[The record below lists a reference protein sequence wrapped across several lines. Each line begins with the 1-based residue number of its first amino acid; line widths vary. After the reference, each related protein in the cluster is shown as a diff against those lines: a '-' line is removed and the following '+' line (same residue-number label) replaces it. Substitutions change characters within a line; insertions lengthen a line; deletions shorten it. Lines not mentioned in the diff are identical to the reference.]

1 MTNSQ
6 SNFFVFIMICE
17 YCGES
22 FKGSDR
28 KKVEHVNIAQKTKKH
43 QFCSTVCKDKWCLQ
57 VQSRKSRMLVIWAI
71 GSYIDKYFFLKK
83 LMKVRSPSLL
93 GSETKKSFF
102 KSNFDEI
109 ETLELVN
116 LDGKK
121 VLKVKT

>member
-1 MTNSQ
+1 M
-6 SNFFVFIMICE
+6 IICE

-22 FKGSDR
+22 FNAR
-28 KKVEHVNIAQKTKKH
+28 ALIKKIEHVNIAQSTRRH
-43 QFCSTVCKDKWCLQ
+43 RFCSTKCKDKWCLQ
-57 VQSRKSRMLVIWAI
+57 VQSRKSRILVIWAI

-83 LMKVRSPSLL
+83 HIKVRSPSLL

-109 ETLELVN
+109 EALELVN
-116 LDGKK
+116 LNGKK

>member
-1 MTNSQ
+1 
-6 SNFFVFIMICE
+6 MICE

-28 KKVEHVNIAQKTKKH
+28 KKVEHVNIAQKTRKH
-43 QFCSTVCKDKWCLQ
+43 LFCSPGCKDKWSLQ
-57 VQSRKSRMLVIWAI
+57 VQNRRSRMLVIWAI

-93 GSETKKSFF
+93 GSETKKSYF
-102 KSNFDEI
+102 KSNFEEI
-109 ETLELVN
+109 ETLELVESN
-116 LDGKK
+116 GKK

>member
-1 MTNSQ
+1 M
-6 SNFFVFIMICE
+6 MICE

-22 FKGSDR
+22 FKIQGSE
-28 KKVEHVNIAQKTKKH
+28 KKIVEHVNIAQKIRRH
-43 QFCSTVCKDKWCLQ
+43 RFCSPRCKDKWCLQ
-57 VQSRKSRMLVIWAI
+57 VQNRKSRMLVIWAI

-93 GSETKKSFF
+93 GSETKKTYF

-116 LDGKK
+116 TNGKK
-121 VLKVKT
+121 ILKVKT

>member
-1 MTNSQ
+1 M
-6 SNFFVFIMICE
+6 MICE

-22 FKGSDR
+22 FKIQGSE
-28 KKVEHVNIAQKTKKH
+28 KKIVEHVNIAQKTRRH
-43 QFCSTVCKDKWCLQ
+43 SFCSLRCKDKWSLQ
-57 VQSRKSRMLVIWAI
+57 VQNRKSRMIVNWAI

-93 GSETKKSFF
+93 GSETKKSYF

-109 ETLELVN
+109 ETLELIN
-116 LDGKK
+116 SNGKK